1 MLRNLVRL
9 GLQVLERQKILEDS
23 GDDTAFSFHSIDN
36 GHPGTSAK
44 QEKKKKKQDYTC
56 ILERLNLWWDLR
68 VKGKGA
74 G

>member
-9 GLQVLERQKILEDS
+9 GLQVLERQKMLEDS

-44 QEKKKKKQDYTC
+44 QEKKKKNRI
-56 ILERLNLWWDLR
+56 IL
-68 VKGKGA
+68 VF
-74 G
+74 

>member
-36 GHPGTSAK
+36 GQPGKSAK
-44 QEKKKKKQDYTC
+44 QEKKKKNRI
-56 ILERLNLWWDLR
+56 IL
-68 VKGKGA
+68 VF
-74 G
+74 